1 MSQRNFDVRD
11 ELRAT
16 ADRRKPVQE
25 RAVIGHTSTTG
36 GVTSIAER
44 LAEMF
49 PTIPEDTVQ
58 GAVSQLFRT
67 NPNCT
72 RQQLADASLAALLEM
87 SSSTGGPQAVT
98 SFEPVCTDSQPELP
112 QQEQEEEGLSP
123 TGAAPVHDELLDS
136 LLAELLGLPD
146 EELKT
151 CVSTLRSIF
160 SRIAEQPDELK
171 FRRLHK
177 HNPRFLAE
185 VGKHKEALALMLHA
199 GFQEQDESEVV
210 LVLGE
215 LTESFKQV
223 CEAIRSA
230 AEVVAPPDS
239 RPQSASALPAP
250 SASCHQA
257 PLMVSGRRQHVAA
270 LTEQRLKDP
279 RGFREDAARRHRA
292 NPGVGGAAPRPAVP
306 PPVERRAQHFTLA
319 DIENMRTQE
328 AIAGM
333 PNYADQY
340 RQTHQASPATS
351 YSTLVSRSYDP
362 ELIARQALD
371 GTNQYRASKGLVPL
385 QWHDGIARIARQHA
399 EQMASGAMPFSHDGV
414 EDRFRAY
421 PMVHRAAAENLAL
434 NHGVADVAKV
444 AVDGWIKS
452 PGHERNLRGTF
463 NLCGL
468 GVARAS
474 NGTFYLTQ
482 LFALA

>member
-1 MSQRNFDVRD
+1 MVLWLVPMLLLVLWLVPVLLLVLWLVGAAKRTKKEYEAYVKEEANLRCALQVGKPIRRTSKYYEMWARVMSQRNFDVRD

-87 SSSTGGPQAVT
+87 SSSTGGPQARSPSLRAGHT
-98 SFEPVCTDSQPELP
+98 SPGQA
-112 QQEQEEEGLSP
+112 GLSP

-151 CVSTLRSIF
+151 CVSTLRSIV

-171 FRRLHK
+171 FRRLRK

-215 LTESFKQV
+215 LTESFKQ
-223 CEAIRSA
+223 AIRSA

-257 PLMVSGRRQHVAA
+257 PLMS
-270 LTEQRLKDP
+270 T
-279 RGFREDAARRHRA
+279 
-292 NPGVGGAAPRPAVP
+292 
-306 PPVERRAQHFTLA
+306 
-319 DIENMRTQE
+319 
-328 AIAGM
+328 
-333 PNYADQY
+333 
-340 RQTHQASPATS
+340 AS
-351 YSTLVSRSYDP
+351 V
-362 ELIARQALD
+362 
-371 GTNQYRASKGLVPL
+371 NQYRLPSWARAE
-385 QWHDGIARIARQHA
+385 WRIASTKLTSQD
-399 EQMASGAMPFSHDGV
+399 FS
-414 EDRFRAY
+414 E
-421 PMVHRAAAENLAL
+421 
-434 NHGVADVAKV
+434 
-444 AVDGWIKS
+444 
-452 PGHERNLRGTF
+452 
-463 NLCGL
+463 
-468 GVARAS
+468 ARD
-474 NGTFYLTQ
+474 FIEI
-482 LFALA
+482 

>member
-25 RAVIGHTSTTG
+25 RAVIGHISTTG
-36 GVTSIAER
+36 GVTGIAHR

-98 SFEPVCTDSQPELP
+98 SFEPVCTSDSQPELP
-112 QQEQEEEGLSP
+112 EQEEA
-123 TGAAPVHDELLDS
+123 AAPVHDEQLDS
-136 LLAELLGLPD
+136 LLAALLGLPD
-146 EELKT
+146 DELKP

-171 FRRLHK
+171 FRRLRK

-185 VGKHKEALALMLHA
+185 VGKHEEALALMLHA
-199 GFQEQDESEVV
+199 GFQQEGDSDSEV
-210 LVLGE
+210 LVLAE

-230 AEVVAPPDS
+230 AELVAPVPDS

-292 NPGVGGAAPRPAVP
+292 NPGVGGAAPRPAMP
-306 PPVERRAQHFTLA
+306 PPVARQAQHFTLA
-319 DIENMRTQE
+319 DIEKMRTQE

-414 EDRFRAY
+414 EERFRAY
-421 PMVHRAAAENLAL
+421 PMAHRAAAENLAL
-434 NHGVADVAKV
+434 NNGVAEVAKV